1 MKKITTALLLTSFA
15 LTAGTAHAG
24 GYVGLS
30 VGHADYPGD
39 FDHDI
44 SYSVKGGYEV
54 NRNLAI
60 ELGYVNFGKAK
71 DDLTSAK
78 AEVTGVNTSIVGV
91 APLNPS
97 LDVFV
102 KVGVIF
108 WNVNVSVDDLG
119 RVVDDNGTDPSFGL
133 GGAYH
138 ITDDISVVTEYQR
151 FDIGDDN
158 IDNFSVGLH
167 LYF

>member
-1 MKKITTALLLTSFA
+1 MKKITTALLLSSFVLA
-15 LTAGTAHAG
+15 TGTAHAG

-30 VGHADYPGD
+30 VGHADYPGE
-39 FDHDI
+39 FDNSI
-44 SYSVKGGYEV
+44 SYSVKGGYEISE
-54 NRNLAI
+54 NFAF

-71 DDLTSAK
+71 DDLTSAE
-78 AEVTGVNTSIVGV
+78 AEVTGVNTSIVGI
-91 APLNPS
+91 APLNPN

-108 WNVNVSVDDLG
+108 WNVDVSVDGLG
-119 RVVDDNGTDPSFGL
+119 RFVDDNGTDLSFGF

-138 ITDDISVVTEYQR
+138 VTDDISVATEYQR
-151 FDIGDDN
+151 FDIDGGD